1 MKVIPSVLLV
11 LVTVVSGSMQL
22 LASDSSTPPG
32 PREQALMEA
41 AFNGDLAA
49 VRDLVSAG
57 ADFHA
62 GDADRRTALMWA
74 AFNGHTEVVAFLLDK
89 DAALD
94 AKDSNGRTALM
105 YASSGPFTE
114 TVELQLKE
122 GSEVNL
128 QGTLEGFTAL
138 MTAAAEGQLEVVR
151 VLLENGAD
159 PKLMDKDG
167 DTAMTF
173 ARQNGHD
180 AVVDL
185 LVNPPAAKPDR

>member
-1 MKVIPSVLLV
+1 MKVFPAVLLI
-11 LVTVVSGSMQL
+11 LVTVVTGSMRL
-22 LASDSSTPPG
+22 VAADPPTLPG
-32 PREQALMEA
+32 PEEQALMEA
-41 AFNGDLAA
+41 AFNGQLET

-57 ADFHA
+57 ADIHA

-74 AFNGHTEVVAFLLDK
+74 AFNGHTEVVAFLLDRE
-89 DAALD
+89 AVLD

-114 TVELQLKE
+114 TVELLLKE

-151 VLLENGAD
+151 VLLVHGAD
-159 PKLMDKDG
+159 PNLKDKDG

-180 AVVDL
+180 AVVAL
-185 LVNPPAAKPDR
+185 LANPPAAGPDR